1 MAAALPYIAAGG
13 SILSAAGSMKAG
25 SAAAAAGR
33 ATKQADIYQADQL
46 DQNAGQAIASAQR
59 EAELQR
65 RQTAMLVSRGIAV
78 AAGSGGGVTDP
89 TVSGLLEKIAAEG
102 TYLASVDLY
111 QGEERARLMRAQAQ
125 AKRYEGDMAEIG
137 GQQKEEAANLQG
149 FGAMLQGGSLFAK
162 YGKGGPQE
170 FTAGGWGDNF
180 SGQLE

>member
-1 MAAALPYIAAGG
+1 MAAALPYIAAAGTV
-13 SILSAAGSMKAG
+13 LNAAGSMKAG

-78 AAGSGGGVTDP
+78 AAGGGGGVTDP

-102 TYLASVDLY
+102 TYRASVDLY
-111 QGEERARLMRAQAQ
+111 QGEERARLW
-125 AKRYEGDMAEIG
+125 
-137 GQQKEEAANLQG
+137 QQMVAIYPPY
-149 FGAMLQGGSLFAK
+149 AK
-162 YGKGGPQE
+162 YQE
-170 FTAGGWGDNF
+170 ATTRKIPVVV
-180 SGQLE
+180 LERV